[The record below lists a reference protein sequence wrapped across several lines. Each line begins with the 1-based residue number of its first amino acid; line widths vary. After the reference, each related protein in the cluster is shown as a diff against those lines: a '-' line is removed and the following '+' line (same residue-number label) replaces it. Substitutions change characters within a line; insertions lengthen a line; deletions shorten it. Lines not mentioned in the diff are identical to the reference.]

1 MPQPD
6 RPRRSKIDQAST
18 IFLNRQRFASVL
30 VVASSLRTDRI
41 RGQIRLLR
49 TSPATADKVRAS
61 MMNRSEQAASIARAL
76 SYAGGLFGDLRVAVR
91 SLRRV
96 PSFWATIALTLAL
109 GIGMNTAIFSVVRG
123 VLLRPLMN
131 RDEDRLIYIQ
141 QSAPGLQVSN
151 ATFSIPEVTDIAAHL
166 KTISQLGTFSTVD
179 FSADGIGA
187 AREIHAGV
195 VDGAYFAV
203 MGLKPVLGRLLDE
216 RDDGPSARGAVVL
229 TYKFWA
235 AVLHSD
241 PNVIGKSI
249 RLGSMME
256 VRSATVVGVL
266 EPSVPYPAE
275 TQLIANIVTSPH
287 HLSATM
293 VQGRE
298 HRMTDIFGRLA
309 PGTSLNSARAELRSV
324 YATMTAAH
332 PEVYKPQYH
341 YQIGARL
348 LRDQIN
354 SEATTILWLLFGAS
368 GLLFVIACSNVANL
382 ILARTVRREPE
393 LAVRAALG
401 ASVATI
407 RRSLLAEGL
416 VLCGSGGLA
425 GVLLAIPMVTVLS
438 RYAFRFSV
446 RAADLTVDF
455 SLLWMGLA
463 LALAAAVFLA
473 FAPRLPSGDSSRG
486 PALTNGVGR
495 VTSSSRRRIRI
506 FTVVQVAASFLLLAG
521 AGVLLT
527 TLRSMQTAQP
537 GFETG
542 HVLIANLP
550 LISDGRTPQQV
561 DQFYQE
567 ALRKVSALPGVDSAS
582 TAMWAPWL
590 DRRYL
595 AFTLQFAV
603 EGRKG
608 ESGQDDLRARFRFVS
623 PGYFAT
629 LAIPLLEGRDFTE
642 ADRKESDMVVV
653 VSKSV
658 TEQLFPGQDAINRH
672 IMWTDPLIKV
682 AGISPNARRIVGV
695 LADVDDANILPQH
708 NLTVYQ
714 PFAQGPVF
722 GACLLVRAGQDPIAL
737 VPSITKTIRA
747 VAATQPVEHAST
759 LEDVRTEVLA
769 NNRVNAIVFGGFAT
783 LALAISVVG
792 IAGVLAFS
800 VSWRTREF
808 AIRLAVG
815 AQPRFILS
823 NVLLDG
829 ATTAAIGVAAGGL
842 LGWGVS
848 RLAGNYISELQLP
861 GPIPLLGA
869 AAIVV
874 VSAVLASFVPAA
886 RAARVDTMQAL
897 RAD

>member
-1 MPQPD
+1 
-6 RPRRSKIDQAST
+6 
-18 IFLNRQRFASVL
+18 
-30 VVASSLRTDRI
+30 
-41 RGQIRLLR
+41 
-49 TSPATADKVRAS
+49 
-61 MMNRSEQAASIARAL
+61 
-76 SYAGGLFGDLRVAVR
+76 LFGDIKVAVR
-91 SLRRV
+91 SLGRA
-96 PSFWATIALTLAL
+96 PSLWATIAFTLAL

-151 ATFSIPEVTDIAAHL
+151 ATFSIPEITDIGAHL
-166 KTISQLGTFSTVD
+166 KTISKLGTFSTVD
-179 FSADGIGA
+179 FSAEGFGA
-187 AREIHAGV
+187 TREIHAGV
-195 VDGAYFAV
+195 VDGAYFDV

-216 RDDGPSARGAVVL
+216 RDDGPSAAGAVVL

-235 AVLHSD
+235 TVLHSD
-241 PNVIGKSI
+241 PKVIGRPI

-275 TQLIANIVTSPH
+275 TELIANIVTSPH

-293 VQGRE
+293 AQGRE
-298 HRMTDIFGRLA
+298 HRMTDLFGRLA
-309 PGTSLNSARAELRSV
+309 PGATLSSARAELRGV
-324 YATMTAAH
+324 YANMTAAH
-332 PEVYKPQYH
+332 PEVYKPQHH

-354 SEATTILWLLFGAS
+354 SQATTVLWLLFGAA

-382 ILARTVRREPE
+382 ILARTVRRESE
-393 LAVRAALG
+393 LAIRAALG
-401 ASVATI
+401 ASVPAI
-407 RRSLLAEGL
+407 RRSLLAESL

-425 GVLLAIPMVTVLS
+425 GVLLAMPMVSILA

-463 LALAAAVFLA
+463 LALTAAVFLA
-473 FAPRLPSGDSSRG
+473 FAPRLPSEVGSRG
-486 PALTNGVGR
+486 PVLTN
-495 VTSSSRRRIRI
+495 SSSRVTGSTRRIRI
-506 FTVVQVAASFLLLAG
+506 FTVVQVAASFLLLCG

-550 LISDGRTPQQV
+550 LISDGRTTEQMA
-561 DQFYQE
+561 QFYQE
-567 ALRKVSALPGVDSAS
+567 AQRTVRTLPGVDSAA
-582 TAMWAPWL
+582 TAMVGPWL
-590 DRRYL
+590 ERRL
-595 AFTLQFAV
+595 LSFTLQFAV

-608 ESGQDDLRARFRFVS
+608 EGNTDDLRARFRFVS

-629 LAIPLLEGRDFTE
+629 LGIPLIEGRDFTE
-642 ADRKESDMVVV
+642 GDRKESEMVVV

-658 TEQLFPGQDAINRH
+658 AQQLFPGQDAINRH

-708 NLTVYQ
+708 NLTIYQ
-714 PFAQGPVF
+714 PFAQGPLF
-722 GACLLVRAGQDPIAL
+722 GACLLVRSSKDPTML
-737 VPSITKTIRA
+737 VPSITKAIRA

-769 NNRVNAIVFGGFAT
+769 NSRVNAVVFGGFAA
-783 LALAISVVG
+783 LALAISAVG

-808 AIRLAVG
+808 AIRMAVG
-815 AQPRFILS
+815 AQPLRILS

-829 ATTAAIGVAAGGL
+829 ATTAAMGIAAGGV

-848 RLAGNYISELQLP
+848 RLAGNYIPELQLP
-861 GPIPLLGA
+861 GPIPLIGA
-869 AAIVV
+869 AAVVV
-874 VSAVLASFVPAA
+874 VSAVAASLVPAA
-886 RAARVDTMQAL
+886 RAARVDTLQAL
-897 RAD
+897 RAE

>member
-1 MPQPD
+1 
-6 RPRRSKIDQAST
+6 
-18 IFLNRQRFASVL
+18 
-30 VVASSLRTDRI
+30 
-41 RGQIRLLR
+41 
-49 TSPATADKVRAS
+49 
-61 MMNRSEQAASIARAL
+61 
-76 SYAGGLFGDLRVAVR
+76 
-91 SLRRV
+91 
-96 PSFWATIALTLAL
+96 
-109 GIGMNTAIFSVVRG
+109 MNTAIFSVVRG

-151 ATFSIPEVTDIAAHL
+151 ATFSIPEITDIGAHL
-166 KTISQLGTFSTVD
+166 KTISKLGTFSTID
-179 FSADGIGA
+179 FSADGFGP

-195 VDGAYFAV
+195 VDGAYFDV
-203 MGLKPVLGRLLDE
+203 MGLTPVLGRLLDE
-216 RDDGPSARGAVVL
+216 RDDGPSAPGAVVL

-235 AVLHSD
+235 TVLHSD

-256 VRSATVVGVL
+256 VRSATVIGVL

-309 PGTSLNSARAELRSV
+309 PGASLNSARAELRGV

-332 PEVYKPQYH
+332 HEVYKPQHH
-341 YQIGARL
+341 YQIDARL

-382 ILARTVRREPE
+382 ILARTVRRESE

-401 ASVATI
+401 ASVAAI

-425 GVLLAIPMVTVLS
+425 GVLVAIPMVTVLA

-455 SLLWMGLA
+455 GLLWMGLA

-473 FAPRLPSGDSSRG
+473 FAPRLPSDDSSRG
-486 PALTNGVGR
+486 PALTNGAGR
-495 VTSSSRRRIRI
+495 VTGSSRRIRI
-506 FTVVQVAASFLLLAG
+506 FSVVQIAASFLLLVG

-561 DQFYQE
+561 AQFYQE
-567 ALRKVSALPGVDSAS
+567 AQRKVSALPGVDSAA
-582 TAMWAPWL
+582 TAMVAPWL
-590 DRRYL
+590 ERRFL
-595 AFTLQFAV
+595 SFTLQFAV

-608 ESGQDDLRARFRFVS
+608 ESGTDDLRARFRFVS

-629 LAIPLLEGRDFTE
+629 LGIPLIEGRDFTE
-642 ADRKESDMVVV
+642 ADRKESEMVVV

-658 TEQLFPGQDAINRH
+658 AQQLFPGQDAINRH
-672 IMWTDPLIKV
+672 IMWTDPLVKV

-708 NLTVYQ
+708 NLTIYQ
-714 PFAQGPVF
+714 PFAQGPAY
-722 GACLLVRAGQDPIAL
+722 GACLLVRASKDPTAL

-769 NNRVNAIVFGGFAT
+769 NNRVNAVVFGGFAI
-783 LALAISVVG
+783 LALAISAVG

-815 AQPRFILS
+815 AQPLWILS

-829 ATTAAIGVAAGGL
+829 ATTAVIGIAAGGL
-842 LGWGVS
+842 LGWGLS
-848 RLAGNYISELQLP
+848 RLAGNYIPELQLP
-861 GPIPLLGA
+861 GPIPLIGA
-869 AAIVV
+869 AAVVV
-874 VSAVLASFVPAA
+874 VSAVLASLVPAA

-897 RAD
+897 RAE